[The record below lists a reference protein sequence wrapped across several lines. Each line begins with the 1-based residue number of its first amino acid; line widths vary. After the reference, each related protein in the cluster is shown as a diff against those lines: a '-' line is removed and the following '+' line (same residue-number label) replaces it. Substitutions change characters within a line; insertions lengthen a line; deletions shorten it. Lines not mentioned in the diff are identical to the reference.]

1 MVEAAQLL
9 LKPSSIAVLREDFGL
24 RRRPAVEAA
33 LLLLKPSSVAVLRED
48 FGLRR
53 RQAAPGFLARQSG
66 GSPVA
71 PVAPRRREDMVIVA
85 RFVRAQILQV
95 CRARR
100 SDTFAFPCAAAGK
113 A

>member
-33 LLLLKPSSVAVLRED
+33 LLLLKPSSIAVLRED

-71 PVAPRRREDMVIVA
+71 PVARRREDMVIVA
-85 RFVRAQILQV
+85 RFVRAQIL

>member
-33 LLLLKPSSVAVLRED
+33 LLLLKPSSIAVLRED

-53 RQAAPGFLARQSG
+53 RQAAPGFLARQSAG

-85 RFVRAQILQV
+85 RFVRAQIL